1 MCGGDMSISQTIKRK
16 KMNEQ
21 EQAQVKMQEMMAAN
35 TSKGQLIEK
44 MVFAGLPILFSC
56 VVYLMSALSS
66 ANNEIIQLKSKM
78 AVVVN
83 ADNKAIPPQ
92 GTTIDMAQIRE
103 HLNEKIDKVEREAA
117 LARAAMTLDREKS
130 LAANQKITLEMQ
142 ADAAQ
147 ARAAIRSEA
156 TIGRQQLR
164 EELGDKIDKA
174 VTEAALARSI
184 LDKRLSLIEQ
194 DIQYIKAAKGK

>member
-1 MCGGDMSISQTIKRK
+1 MSSKQTLRNKE
-16 KMNEQ
+16 MNEQ
-21 EQAQVKMQEMMAAN
+21 EQAQVKMQELLAAN
-35 TSKGQLIEK
+35 ASKGQLVEK
-44 MVFAGLPILFSC
+44 IVFAGIPILFSC
-56 VVYLMSALSS
+56 VVYLMTALSNAS
-66 ANNEIIQLKSKM
+66 NEIIMLKGKI

-103 HLNEKIDKVEREAA
+103 HLSEKIDKVEREAA

-130 LAANQKITLEMQ
+130 LAANQKITLDMQ

-156 TIGRQQLR
+156 TINLQKLK
-164 EELGDKIDKA
+164 EDVGDKIDKNA
-174 VTEAALARSI
+174 SIDALARAT
-184 LDKRLSLIEQ
+184 LDKRLALIEQ
-194 DIQYIKAAKGK
+194 EINYLKASRGK